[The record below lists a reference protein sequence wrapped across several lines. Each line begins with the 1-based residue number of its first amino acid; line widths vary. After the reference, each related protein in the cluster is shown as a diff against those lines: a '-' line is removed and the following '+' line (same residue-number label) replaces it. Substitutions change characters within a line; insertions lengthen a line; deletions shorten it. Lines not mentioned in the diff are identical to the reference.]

1 MATKTTKETEELEN
15 KLRND
20 PEIPFRNNI
29 KSVYL
34 DFDLDTPEDKET
46 EGDMYITFDLNMHT
60 LDIPL
65 FNFDFE
71 CGDSYY
77 VLISELLEFA
87 SRDIPSFDYY
97 RQLNRFGEVEV
108 FDNEVDKVFI
118 QIVKEEE
125 EIATLTFYISEF
137 PNYYVFIY
145 FVEAKIEEK
154 IAELEEEMEDFE
166 D

>member
-1 MATKTTKETEELEN
+1 MATKTTTATEELEN

-65 FNFDFE
+65 FNFDF
-71 CGDSYY
+71 CYGDSYY
-77 VLISELLEFA
+77 ALISKLLEFA
-87 SRDIPSFDYY
+87 SNDIPSFDYY
-97 RQLNRFGEVEV
+97 RQLKRFGEVEV

-118 QIVKEEE
+118 SIVKEE
-125 EIATLTFYISEF
+125 EIATLTFDISEF
-137 PNYYVFIY
+137 PNYYIFKY
-145 FVEAKIEEK
+145 FVESKIEEK
-154 IAELEEEMEDFE
+154 IYELEEE
-166 D
+166 